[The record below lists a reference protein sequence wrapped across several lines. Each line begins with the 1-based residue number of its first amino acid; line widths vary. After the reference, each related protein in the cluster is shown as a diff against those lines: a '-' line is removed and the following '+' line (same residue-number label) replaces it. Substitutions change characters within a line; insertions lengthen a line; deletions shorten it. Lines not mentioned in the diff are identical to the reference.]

1 MIKLVD
7 ILNEVEEKQLEE
19 GWKENI
25 LATAMAAS
33 ALFGGTKA
41 SSAQGKN
48 QPPEKPR
55 VTQQATSNV
64 LNVDFGSI
72 FPSGRYIIKGDN
84 EKQLQDK
91 LEQIGK
97 YVAKNPNAN
106 YKVEIISSESQ
117 VPNYDAEKTGKP
129 KLNTGEL
136 AQKRAEAAK
145 FAIEKYFAGIKDLGG
160 FGGKVDIA
168 VAPVQ
173 IGKEKF
179 TQGVDN
185 KDDAKYSKDQ
195 FVKLKVSAET
205 NKNTVKYDPYAAY
218 SHEGEILYKDNK
230 AYAMAFYPSR
240 ATKDITQGGG
250 LSTGYQDV
258 LLRIIDP
265 GLERRGKSFTGNINE
280 KGVYVQ
286 DYKIPWDKW
295 NTTTGTTNRLSQ
307 QMMDEFEDYKV
318 STTKTNV
325 TSRDIAP

>member
-7 ILNEVEEKQLEE
+7 ILNEVEEEQLEE

-33 ALFGGTKA
+33 ALFGGPKT
-41 SSAQGKN
+41 SGAQGRN
-48 QPPEKPR
+48 QFPEKPG
-55 VTQQATSNV
+55 VTQQATSDI
-64 LNVDFGSI
+64 LNVDFGSL
-72 FPSGRYIIKGDN
+72 FPSGRYLIKGAN

-97 YVAKNPNAN
+97 YVARNPNAN

-145 FAIEKYFAGIKDLGG
+145 FAIEKYFAGIKDQGG
-160 FGGKVDIA
+160 FGGKVDVT

-185 KDDAKYSKDQ
+185 KDDSKYGKDQ
-195 FVKLKVSAET
+195 FVKLKISAET
-205 NKNTVKYDPYAAY
+205 NTTKYDPYAGY
-218 SHEGEILYKDNK
+218 SHEGQLMYKGNR

-240 ATKDITQGGG
+240 TTKDITKSGN
-250 LSTGYQDV
+250 LNTGYQDV
-258 LLRIIDP
+258 LLRIVDP
-265 GLERRGKSFTGNINE
+265 GLERRGGSLSGDINQ

-286 DYKIPWDKW
+286 DYKIPQDKW
-295 NTTTGTTNRLSQ
+295 NTTIGTTTTVTQ
-307 QMMDEFEDYKV
+307 DMMDGFEDYKV
-318 STTKTNV
+318 NSLGTKV
-325 TSRDIAP
+325 TSRDIAPK